1 MDTCSYAAVPMAAV
15 IGFWST
21 MFAIPIAVA
30 WVKVTRIR
38 HQAKAAP

>member
-1 MDTCSYAAVPMAAV
+1 MDACSFNAVSMAAV
-15 IGFWST
+15 IGFWLT

-38 HQAKAAP
+38 HQAKAA